1 MAKDLQP
8 LKITCTSTKCGSN
21 LHCFL
26 TTKKATLA
34 GQGGRCRSCGIALV
48 DWERVHRKDARDAP
62 YTLAALQ
69 FEYFRHHFWHLSLSQ
84 HAANHALRKGRIV
97 LQQFARRQLE
107 KLVGS
112 PRHPREGYQTPRE
125 TSANANAV
133 HFAQH
138 AVAACCRKCIAV
150 WHGIAEG
157 SELTKEDLDYLV
169 DLVMMYIDDRLPTLQ
184 DAGIFVPKIRHLW
197 TGEDEVSHASA

>member
-1 MAKDLQP
+1 MAKELKP
-8 LKITCTSTKCGSN
+8 LKISCTSTKCGSN

-26 TTKKATLA
+26 TTKKAALA

-48 DWERVHRKDARDAP
+48 DWERVHRKDTRDAA

-84 HAANHALRKGRIV
+84 HAENHALRKGRAV
-97 LQQFARRQLE
+97 LRHFARHQLE

-112 PRHPREGYQTPRE
+112 KQHAREGYQTPRE
-125 TSANANAV
+125 TSPSANAV

-150 WHGIAEG
+150 WHGIGEET
-157 SELTKEDLDYLV
+157 ELTQEDLDYLV
-169 DLVMMYIDDRLPTLQ
+169 DLTMLYIEDRLPTLK
-184 DAGIFVPKIRHLW
+184 DAGVFVPKIRQHR
-197 TGEDEVSHASA
+197 TDEGEVSRASA